1 MNVTLDGFLSGPR
14 GELDWHFPLWTE
26 EMAQSACDQL
36 STMDTILMG
45 RITYQTMAPYWPKA
59 PAGNF
64 GDMMNRLNKVVFS
77 STMQQAAWNNTR
89 IVREN
94 TAVEVARL
102 KKQPGKNIIVYGS
115 RSIVAC
121 LKEAGLID
129 EYRIWVHPVVIGNGN
144 ALFDLHDRMNLT
156 LLRTK
161 TFGSGV
167 ILLYYQSHPLTS
179 RTGLCCGRAASVL

>member
-26 EMAQSACDQL
+26 EMAQSACEQL

-45 RITYQTMAPYWPKA
+45 RITYQSMACYWPKA
-59 PAGNF
+59 PASDF

-94 TAVEVARL
+94 TAVEVTRL
-102 KKQPGKNIIVYGS
+102 KNQPGKNIIVYGS

-129 EYRIWVHPVVIGNGN
+129 EYRIWVHPVVIGSGKS
-144 ALFDLHDRMNLT
+144 LFNLHDRVKLT

-167 ILLYYQSHPLTS
+167 IVLYYQTHSTGFVAGS
-179 RTGLCCGRAASVL
+179 NCRRTMSAG